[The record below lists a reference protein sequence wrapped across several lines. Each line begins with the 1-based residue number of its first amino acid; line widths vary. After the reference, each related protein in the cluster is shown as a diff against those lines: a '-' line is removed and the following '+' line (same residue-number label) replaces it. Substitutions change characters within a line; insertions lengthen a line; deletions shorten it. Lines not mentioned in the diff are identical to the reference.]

1 MTSLGLPAA
10 TIDEIIDDP
19 TVLPTLSN
27 PNQTNSSTS
36 SSSDTDANAIHV
48 SASTARSILDGYTHG
63 THAVFI
69 LNAALATLCVFV
81 SAAMIKHKELVRAD
95 EAEMRRRAR
104 EQLRAAKFGGKEKS
118 DRGERGVPPVGGV
131 DVEPGEAIELAIVK
145 KGGNARV

>member
-10 TIDEIIDDP
+10 TIDQIIDDP

-27 PNQTNSSTS
+27 PNQTNSSSSTS
-36 SSSDTDANAIHV
+36 SDADANAIHV

-104 EQLRAAKFGGKEKS
+104 EQLRAAKFGGTEKS

-131 DVEPGEAIELAIVK
+131 DVESGEAIELTVVK